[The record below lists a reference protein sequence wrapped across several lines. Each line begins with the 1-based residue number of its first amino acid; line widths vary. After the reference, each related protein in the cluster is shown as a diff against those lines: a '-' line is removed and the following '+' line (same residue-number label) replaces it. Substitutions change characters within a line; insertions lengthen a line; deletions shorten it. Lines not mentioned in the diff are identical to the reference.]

1 MAKVT
6 VNLRGADKI
15 NQMLRDLP
23 KHLTQGK
30 TGGIAAK
37 SLRKGGRVLVKEEKK
52 TLRAA
57 IEAGTNYSTGTLEKK
72 LTVKRVKYDGKGE
85 RMNVTVRKGNYK
97 TAPNGTER
105 TGKKSR
111 PTFYAV
117 GLFLE
122 YGTSKQPAVPWVRPA
137 LTSKGKEAIET
148 VNDDLI
154 KQLDKVAQKML
165 PKVK

>member
-72 LTVKRVKYDGKGE
+72 LTVKRVKYDGKGVSTHATL
-85 RMNVTVRKGNYK
+85 RVATVYVCLSAL
-97 TAPNGTER
+97 APYE
-105 TGKKSR
+105 S
-111 PTFYAV
+111 AI
-117 GLFLE
+117 GLLN
-122 YGTSKQPAVPWVRPA
+122 S
-137 LTSKGKEAIET
+137 
-148 VNDDLI
+148 D
-154 KQLDKVAQKML
+154 
-165 PKVK
+165 

>member
-72 LTVKRVKYDGKGE
+72 LTVKRVKYEGKGE

-97 TAPNGTER
+97 ATPDGEER
-105 TGKKSR
+105 KGKKSR

-117 GLFLE
+117 GSFLE
-122 YGTSKQPAVPWVRPA
+122 YGTSKQPAAPWVRPA

-165 PKVK
+165 LKVK